1 MMTRQN
7 ASMALVEKIRLSL
20 GTAIQL
26 GLKTGTLDAFFTTA
40 FLMTYRNGKC
50 NANCAFCPQARE
62 STSSSDRLSRIS
74 WPAYPFDEVLDRLD
88 TLEAIQRFCI
98 QSLNYPEAVEDVVK
112 ILKEIRARTSL
123 PVSVSIHPLDSAGI
137 MRIRDAGATSIGIAF
152 DACTP
157 ELFDAVKGKMRG
169 GPYRW
174 ESHFKSLTD
183 ALDVF
188 GKGNV
193 TTHLIIGLGET
204 EREAADFILAMHKMG
219 ISVGLF
225 ALTGVRGTT
234 LEKEGPPVLST
245 YRRMQAL
252 RYFLYHGYV
261 TEDNVGS
268 DSRGTLNVEM
278 DSSLL
283 RILLSSGE
291 AFRTSGCKGCNRP
304 FYNERPSGPLYNYP
318 RPLTP
323 EEAADA
329 LAETGW

>member
-1 MMTRQN
+1 
-7 ASMALVEKIRLSL
+7 MALVEKIRLSL

-26 GLKTGTLDAFFTTA
+26 GLETGTLDPCFTTA
-40 FLMTYRNGKC
+40 FLMTYRDGKC

-74 WPAYPFDEVLDRLD
+74 WPVYSFDEVLDKLHD
-88 TLEAIQRFCI
+88 AGSFQRFCI
-98 QSLNYPEAVEDVVK
+98 QSLNYPEAVDHVVS
-112 ILKEIRARTSL
+112 IIGEIRKTTDHPA
-123 PVSVSIHPLDSAGI
+123 SVSIHPLDSTD
-137 MRIRDAGATSIGIAF
+137 MVRIHEAGATSIGVAF

-157 ELFDAVKGKMRG
+157 ELFDAIKGKTRNS
-169 GPYRW
+169 PYRW
-174 ESHFKSLTD
+174 ENHLKALED
-183 ALDVF
+183 ALEIF
-188 GKGNV
+188 GQGNV
-193 TTHLIIGLGET
+193 TTHLVIGLGET
-204 EREAADFILAMHKMG
+204 EKEAADFILAMYKMG

-234 LEKEGPPVLST
+234 LEKEKPPQLST

-252 RYFLYHGYV
+252 RFLISHGYV
-261 TEDNVGS
+261 TEKEVASGTGGS
-268 DSRGTLNVEM
+268 LTVEL

-304 FYNERPSGPLYNYP
+304 FYNERPSGPMYNYP

-323 EEAADA
+323 EETANAVA
-329 LAETGW
+329 QTGW